1 MQQGKLIIETPFI
14 KVFLIEDEYVF
25 LSKESKV
32 GGGYENHDLKI
43 RTSIHTAS
51 DVNVKEYVDIRNI
64 YYFYGDKK
72 NRDYVFEAIDVTGIK
87 YMLKDLMDDF
97 NKKT

>member
-1 MQQGKLIIETPFI
+1 
-14 KVFLIEDEYVF
+14 VFLIEDQYVF
-25 LSKESKV
+25 LSKEGAIGVSNDT
-32 GGGYENHDLKI
+32 YDLKI

-51 DVNVKEYVDIRNI
+51 DVNVKEYVDVGNI
-64 YYFYGDKK
+64 YHFYRYKK
-72 NRDYVFEAIDVTGIK
+72 IRDEVFENIEVTGAK